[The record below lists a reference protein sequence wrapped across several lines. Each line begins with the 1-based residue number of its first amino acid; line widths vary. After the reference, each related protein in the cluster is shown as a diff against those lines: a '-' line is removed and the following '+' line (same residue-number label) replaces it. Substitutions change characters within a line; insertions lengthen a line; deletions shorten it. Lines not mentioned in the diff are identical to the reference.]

1 MQDDG
6 FSGLAVVPVLTQL
19 REQLNRVREREL
31 AAALKRL
38 PDLTPEQ
45 RAALEHLSEALM
57 IKFMHTP
64 SVRLRTAG
72 ANGRGPDI
80 ADVARFLFA
89 LTPTL

>member
-1 MQDDG
+1 MQDGG

-38 PDLTPEQ
+38 PDLTPAQ
-45 RAALEHLSEALM
+45 RAAVEHLSEALM
-57 IKFMHTP
+57 NTFMHTP

-72 ANGRGPDI
+72 ATGRGPDV
-80 ADVARFLFA
+80 ADVARYLFA